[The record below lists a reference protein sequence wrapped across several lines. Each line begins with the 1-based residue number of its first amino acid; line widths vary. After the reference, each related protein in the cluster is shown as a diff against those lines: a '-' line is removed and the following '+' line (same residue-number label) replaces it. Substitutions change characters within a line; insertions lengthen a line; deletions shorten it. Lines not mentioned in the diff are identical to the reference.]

1 MLDGRNTSLLPDGI
15 WNGSLTDRVCADP
28 DFASNPL
35 IQSCND
41 ASRKGSHIKFHA
53 NQAGVTKAP
62 FELLRGRNGSC
73 TSTAI
78 FLVAALRSVG
88 VPARVAGVPQWVH
101 AKAIAKLARGEGLQ
115 NHDWVEYWSTRSSR
129 WVPHQPK
136 PDRGMTP
143 PSGTSQQ
150 LPHSNYGLFSIH
162 ATSWE
167 RPATTR
173 APNGSHF
180 PLAWDF
186 LNTSVA
192 AVDHTQC
199 YIGPPYG
206 PLPP

>member
-1 MLDGRNTSLLPDGI
+1 MTMRLSGSAAVGTLSNVASLTATGLNLGSGANLVSSATETGRMLDGRNTSLLPDGI

-115 NHDWVEYWSTRSSR
+115 NHD
-129 WVPHQPK
+129 
-136 PDRGMTP
+136 
-143 PSGTSQQ
+143 
-150 LPHSNYGLFSIH
+150 
-162 ATSWE
+162 
-167 RPATTR
+167 
-173 APNGSHF
+173 
-180 PLAWDF
+180 
-186 LNTSVA
+186 
-192 AVDHTQC
+192 
-199 YIGPPYG
+199 
-206 PLPP
+206 